1 LDADSDDD
9 GLLDGQDVEFIQNI
23 INDLP
28 ASAFKKGKSL
38 QDHKTAMKN
47 MLNDVEGFLLEGQ
60 DGDAIRLLENLRS
73 HVDGEPNADKT
84 DWIIDNAARMR
95 VRDLIDMLINNLS
108 V

>member
-73 HVDGEPNADKT
+73 HVDGDPNADKT